1 MREYLFDGIGL
12 KCMLISIF
20 FIATTN
26 TYAMVDTDG
35 DGINDSLDNCSQV
48 FNPAQVDA
56 DGDGIGNFC
65 DPDLNNDLIVNFG
78 DIALFAPAFQTANA
92 VADFDSNGIVNFGDF
107 VIMTSFFLM
116 PPGPGPIS
124 TFALDASPIF
134 VAKCAPCHTGLGLG
148 GHNIATTYA
157 DALNPAGH
165 PACTTLNVGQCSIV
179 RIQSGDMPQGAGCTG
194 NPVLDAGNASCLTA
208 TEQTIIQNWI
218 NGGLLP

>member
-1 MREYLFDGIGL
+1 MREYLNARTVL
-12 KCMLISIF
+12 KTVLTGMLF
-20 FIATTN
+20 TAATN

-48 FNPAQVDA
+48 INPAQIDA
-56 DGDGIGNFC
+56 DGDGIGNRC
-65 DPDLNNDLIVNFG
+65 DPDLNNDLTVNFG
-78 DIALFAPAFQTANA
+78 DIAQFAPVFQTADP

-107 VIMTSFFLM
+107 VVMTSFFLM
-116 PPGPGPIS
+116 SPGPGPVS

-134 VAKCAPCHTGLGLG
+134 VAKCAPCHTGLGFG

-157 DALNPAGH
+157 DALTAAGH
-165 PACTTLNVGQCSIV
+165 PSCPGLNVGQCTIV
-179 RIQSGDMPQGAGCTG
+179 RIQSGQMPQGAGCTG

-208 TEQTIIQNWI
+208 NEQTIIQNWI